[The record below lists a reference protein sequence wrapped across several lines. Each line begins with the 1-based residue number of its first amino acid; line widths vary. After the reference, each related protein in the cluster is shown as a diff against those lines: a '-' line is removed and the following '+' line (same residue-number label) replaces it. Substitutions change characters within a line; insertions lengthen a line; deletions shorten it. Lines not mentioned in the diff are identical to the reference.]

1 MFQGQFLEESLN
13 TATVLRKKKKK
24 KCTVLSY
31 MECQI
36 LQG

>member
-24 KCTVLSY
+24 VYCFELY
-31 MECQI
+31 
-36 LQG
+36 